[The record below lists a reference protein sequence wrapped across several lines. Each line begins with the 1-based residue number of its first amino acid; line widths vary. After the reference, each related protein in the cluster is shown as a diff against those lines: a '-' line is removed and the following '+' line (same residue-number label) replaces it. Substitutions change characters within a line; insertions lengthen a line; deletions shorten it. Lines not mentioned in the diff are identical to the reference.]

1 MKPMNGARPAT
12 AAAAEQAVCPA
23 SPAGA
28 APCPTALDTDEDVDA
43 AIEAVEQLLRTV
55 TGREPPPCDGAARA
69 PIPPEQ
75 EVGRHVEG
83 QIERLL
89 ALLPPGPRRQPAW
102 APSISLYELPQ
113 ELVVSVDLPGVPS
126 GGVEVTLDRGFL
138 EVKGERAPRHC
149 HRASVTWN
157 EARVGA
163 FCRRVPLPAGTCADG
178 MRAEMT
184 DGVLEVRIPVQAA
197 SGARRVAVQSAER
210 DGAAS

>member
-1 MKPMNGARPAT
+1 MKPMNGARP
-12 AAAAEQAVCPA
+12 
-23 SPAGA
+23 SPATDPTVPGT
-28 APCPTALDTDEDVDA
+28 APCAEGAGPCLDTDDDIDA

-55 TGREPPPCDGAARA
+55 TGREPPPCDGAAPA
-69 PIPPEQ
+69 PIPPEH

-89 ALLPPGPRRQPAW
+89 SLLPTSPRTQPAW

-126 GGVEVTLDRGFL
+126 SGVEVSLERGFL
-138 EVKGERAPRHC
+138 EVKGERAPRRC

-163 FCRRVPLPAGTCADG
+163 FCRRVPLPAGASADG

-184 DGVLEVRIPVQAA
+184 DGVLEVRIPVPAPC
-197 SGARRVAVQSAER
+197 GARRVAVQDGAER
-210 DGAAS
+210 GGAAS